1 MGTAG
6 ISTPVMEA
14 APMTTFMKGVRVGW
28 LEWMII
34 LVVDMMRLKVI
45 KVTTIFKTAPEVGIL
60 MGEEVAF
67 TLVLALTGTILG
79 FILIVETMVVLM
91 REAGITETIREV
103 DGRIIAGVTMVARAE
118 IVMSI

>member
-6 ISTPVMEA
+6 ISTPVMDA
-14 APMTTFMKGVRVGW
+14 APVTTFMKGVPVGW

-34 LVVDMMRLKVI
+34 LVDMMRLKVI
-45 KVTTIFKTAPEVGIL
+45 KVTTIFATAPEVGIL
-60 MGEEVAF
+60 MGKEVAF
-67 TLVLALTGTILG
+67 TLVLALTGTIPG

-91 REAGITETIREV
+91 REAGLTETIREV